1 MLTVR
6 RANIASAIF
15 SICFLLVAS
24 VLNPYELQAQTKPG
38 LVSGILYRIHS
49 GFLEVQT
56 DLQNPK
62 SIAMVKVNAATAY
75 WNGRTDKRA
84 TFKNLQ
90 QGDEVMIETVT
101 QEGIPVAQKVRFL
114 HPGTS

>member
-1 MLTVR
+1 MPTVG
-6 RANIASAIF
+6 RASIASAIF
-15 SICFLLVAS
+15 SICFLLVAN
-24 VLNPYELQAQTKPG
+24 VLNPHPLEAQTKPA

-56 DLQNPK
+56 DLKNPK
-62 SIAMVKVNAATAY
+62 SISMVKVNATTAY

-84 TFKNLQ
+84 TFKDLQ
-90 QGDEVMIETVT
+90 QGDEIMIETIT